1 MAEVLRLLTDDET
14 KTFFRLLSRVRAKSK
29 RNILR
34 TQYFEAKKKLDKVGF
49 SIPPHMHDFAAVIGW
64 ANKTVRVPARR
75 IRPDGFT
82 LPRESELLSDIEEI
96 FEDNYLAAVERMA
109 IEASLQHSVS
119 FIFVSPGEPELGEP
133 EVIVAARSALEATA
147 EVDERTNRVQRALEI
162 VNKRKMLVY
171 LPGLT
176 LRVESIEGKWW
187 VTAEYVGIPNHVP
200 CTPYVWG
207 RSLER
212 PFGSSRITR
221 PVMDFTD
228 MAVRTM
234 LRQEVNAEFYSG
246 PQRALLGADEAH
258 FTNSKGER
266 ISPLDAL
273 IGGIWALP
281 DTYDE
286 EEGKLVR
293 PDLTQLAQATMQPHT
308 DMLRTVGMMF
318 SGESSIPLGYLG
330 LTQDNPPSADA
341 IRASEAD
348 LVSVVEAELP
358 SIGVARIDLARNVLA
373 VKHGEFTPGMA
384 SELKGLRAHFADAG
398 TPTRSAQADAGLK
411 FTQAF
416 PWAAESEVALEYY
429 GLNKTQITRLT
440 ADRKKQVTGQRL
452 DALVAASRQV
462 PAAAANEAAPTDPQQ
477 PEVV

>member
-1 MAEVLRLLTDDET
+1 MRLLTDDET
-14 KTFFRLLSRVRAKSK
+14 KTFFRLLSKVRAKSK
-29 RNILR
+29 RNRLR
-34 TQYFEAKKKLDKVGF
+34 TQYFEAKKKLDKIGF

-82 LPRESELLSDIEEI
+82 LPRESELLSDIEDI

-109 IEASLQHSVS
+109 IEASLQYSVS
-119 FIFVSPGEPELGEP
+119 FLFVTPGDASLGEP

-147 EVDERTNRVQRALEI
+147 EVDERTNRVLRALEI
-162 VNKRKMLVY
+162 VNKRKMLLY

-176 LRVESIEGKWW
+176 LRIESLESKWF
-187 VTAEYVGIPNHVP
+187 VTAEYDGVPNHVP
-200 CTPYVWG
+200 CTPYIWG
-207 RSLER
+207 RSLDR

-234 LRQEVNAEFYSG
+234 LRQEGNAEFYSS
-246 PQRALLGADEAH
+246 PQRALMGADEAH
-258 FTNSKGER
+258 FTDAKGNR

-273 IGGIWALP
+273 LGGIWALP
-281 DTYDE
+281 DTFDE

-293 PDLTQLAQATMQPHT
+293 PDLKQLAQATMQPHT
-308 DMLRTVGMMF
+308 DMLKTIAMMF
-318 SGESSIPLGYLG
+318 SGESSIPVGYLG
-330 LTQDNPPSADA
+330 IIQDNPSSADA
-341 IRASEAD
+341 IRANEAD

-358 SIGVARIDLARNVLA
+358 SIGVARLDLARNVLA

-416 PWAAESEVALEYY
+416 PWAADSEVALEYY
-429 GLNKTQITRLT
+429 GMNKTQITRLM
-440 ADRKKQVTGQRL
+440 AARKLQQNGQRL
-452 DALVAASRQV
+452 DALVAAAKA
-462 PAAAANEAAPTDPQQ
+462 PATTEPA
-477 PEVV
+477 